1 MQQRQKGLNMYLPKE
16 AKITPQRLLILHIVF
31 FVVIFLVS
39 PVFALSPYKKADD
52 SWITLGGTVSTV
64 SADTF
69 VLDYGTGKILVEM
82 DDGDRDADAYKLLPG
97 DEVTVAGK
105 IDDDLFEKTSIEAS
119 SVHVAKLGAT
129 FFASEEDE
137 EDYPL
142 LFALPE
148 TVSTISIYGPVTEV
162 DKDRFILDR
171 GKRSLSVDV
180 SKMAN
185 NPLDDEGYQKVDV
198 GDYVRV
204 TGIIEEGFEENRE
217 FQAVSVTELFN

>member
-1 MQQRQKGLNMYLPKE
+1 
-16 AKITPQRLLILHIVF
+16 
-31 FVVIFLVS
+31 
-39 PVFALSPYKKADD
+39 
-52 SWITLGGTVSTV
+52 
-64 SADTF
+64 
-69 VLDYGTGKILVEM
+69 
-82 DDGDRDADAYKLLPG
+82 
-97 DEVTVAGK
+97 
-105 IDDDLFEKTSIEAS
+105 
-119 SVHVAKLGAT
+119 
-129 FFASEEDE
+129 
-137 EDYPL
+137 L